1 MICGT
6 LTLEL
11 HTINWELFYG
21 KLDDTDP
28 QPGTEPAEQA
38 LVRFTVTED
47 LGPGE
52 EGIVQ
57 LRRETAVTTAGD
69 FNIAQ
74 TMACAVDPDEL
85 AISMYGDEKSED
97 DENPL
102 WEAVERVRKLT
113 KINWLP

>member
-21 KLDDTDP
+21 KLEDTNP

-47 LGPGE
+47 LGPNE
-52 EGIVQ
+52 EGVVQ

-74 TMACAVDPDEL
+74 TMACAIDPDKVVSN
-85 AISMYGDEKSED
+85 IGTTMQM
-97 DENPL
+97 
-102 WEAVERVRKLT
+102 WHCVERVRKLT